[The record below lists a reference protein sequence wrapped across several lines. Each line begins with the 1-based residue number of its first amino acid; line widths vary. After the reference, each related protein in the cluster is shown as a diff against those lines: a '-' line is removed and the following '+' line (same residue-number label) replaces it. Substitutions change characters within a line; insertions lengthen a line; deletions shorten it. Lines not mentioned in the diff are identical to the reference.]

1 MAAACE
7 HTQASNSASGNVEGG
22 EATGGSSCGS
32 APSPESVLAEW
43 VADNADDPVPS
54 FAEKRHL
61 ASKTGLSVKA
71 VSEWFSR
78 LKADTKAS
86 QAEQRMADEAS
97 AAEAL
102 KGLDMDEKRKA
113 MAEKLARSLGG
124 FASGGADMQF
134 DAARFRNM
142 SEY

>member
-1 MAAACE
+1 M
-7 HTQASNSASGNVEGG
+7 SA
-22 EATGGSSCGS
+22 
-32 APSPESVLAEW
+32 
-43 VADNADDPVPS
+43 
-54 FAEKRHL
+54 K
-61 ASKTGLSVKA
+61 
-71 VSEWFSR
+71 
-78 LKADTKAS
+78 
-86 QAEQRMADEAS
+86 EQRMADEAS